1 MYILTFILFL
11 NSVLFS
17 EEIDF
22 SIEKIEL
29 EPGSEII
36 DLSKSNFDEKVENLK
51 SVMQMSNKI
60 ILYFQDYG
68 INVYQ
73 IISIKEDSIKL
84 ELFDSSWYNKTTRLT
99 SYGSTGSKPLFF
111 TSNDNNA
118 DKHSQIET
126 FSINDIIAI
135 QIKQNNSFRFLIF
148 PLLIAVVLM
157 EVLGI

>member
-1 MYILTFILFL
+1 
-11 NSVLFS
+11 
-17 EEIDF
+17 
-22 SIEKIEL
+22 
-29 EPGSEII
+29 
-36 DLSKSNFDEKVENLK
+36 
-51 SVMQMSNKI
+51 MSNKI

-99 SYGSTGSKPLFF
+99 SYSSTGSKPLFF

-126 FSINDIIAI
+126 FSINDIMAI